1 MNDNTIQS
9 NSQLIFLGAALA
21 TPNGQYAIKKAAIVG
36 YHSYFMCPKCGRPV
50 MIMAEK
56 EGFTSYPCKHCA
68 TEVIVKGV
76 TRDKINPKPAAVKS
90 QTQQQPQQPKQQ
102 PLQQPQQPQP
112 QQPKT
117 DNQQP
122 DNSQTPQPKPKTE
135 RFNGHKVKSN
145 ARIQWGG
152 LISRKSCDLHEGE
165 NWIGRWD
172 AEEPS
177 DIMVKDQ
184 YMSRRSVL
192 IEVIRQNDEFLF
204 KFTVKRCSNPVSV
217 NGKKIEEGQCIYLNF
232 EDRIEMGDTM
242 LFIKKAKNK

>member
-21 TPNGQYAIKKAAIVG
+21 APNGQYAIKKAAIVG

-56 EGFTSYPCKHCA
+56 EGFTSYPCKHCF
-68 TEVIVKGV
+68 TKVIVKGV
-76 TRDKINPKPAAVKS
+76 TRDKINPKPAADRQ
-90 QTQQQPQQPKQQ
+90 QTQPQQSQQPKQ
-102 PLQQPQQPQP
+102 PQQSEQTVQVKTENRQP
-112 QQPKT
+112 A
-117 DNQQP
+117 
-122 DNSQTPQPKPKTE
+122 NSQTPQPKPKTE
-135 RFNGHKVKSN
+135 RFRGHKVKSN
-145 ARIQWGG
+145 ARIVWGG

-165 NWIGRWD
+165 NWIGRWN

-184 YMSRRSVL
+184 YMSRRSVV

-217 NGKKIEEGQCIYLNF
+217 NGKKIEEGQSIYLNF

-242 LFIKKAKNK
+242 LFFKKAK